1 LDEGLENME
10 LAREER
16 NAINALKRLEKRWPE
31 TLWIFAT
38 GNGMHILKC
47 GINGKHVMNDQGVP
61 DLDYEVGYITGI
73 DNDGGDF

>member
-1 LDEGLENME
+1 MNE
-10 LAREER
+10 LTREEQ

-38 GNGMHILKC
+38 GMALHVLKC
-47 GINGKHVMNDQGVP
+47 GENGQHIMNEDGVP
-61 DLDYEVGYITGI
+61 DLDYEVAYITDI